1 MTHMIKSLYI
11 ITVLLIFSSC
21 TYNLK
26 VTMHQDSSA
35 TIKTN
40 LVHVSELDKLN
51 ASKIIHD
58 ITLDTTIMIS
68 SFRIDDIDS
77 LGSYL
82 PGYLPQGFFQF
93 NLDQN
98 SLQFSDS
105 HVDTPSSS
113 IQKTIHHYLIEIESE
128 RRIKHVEVTSGRI
141 KILENN
147 NVQILRSRRSIKS
160 GKQKSEVIIYFE

>member
-1 MTHMIKSLYI
+1 
-11 ITVLLIFSSC
+11 
-21 TYNLK
+21 
-26 VTMHQDSSA
+26 MHQDSSA

-40 LVHVSELDKLN
+40 LVHVSELDKLH

-98 SLQFSDS
+98 SLQFSDN

-128 RRIKHVEVTSGRI
+128 RRIKYVEVTSGRI
-141 KILENN
+141 KRIENN
-147 NVQILRSRRSIKS
+147 KVQILRSRRSIKS
-160 GKQKSEVIIYFE
+160 GKRKSEVKIYFE